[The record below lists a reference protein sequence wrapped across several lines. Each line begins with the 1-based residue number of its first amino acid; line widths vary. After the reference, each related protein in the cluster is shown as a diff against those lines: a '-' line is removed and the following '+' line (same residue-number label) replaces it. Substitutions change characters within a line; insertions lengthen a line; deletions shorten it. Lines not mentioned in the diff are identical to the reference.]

1 MAPRF
6 LLAIAAPRLLQ
17 RTERYALFLAH
28 AHSLRSSSPTCQAFL
43 DVQWY
48 IADAYSH
55 PRPCY
60 TRIPR
65 RRRIAV
71 DDDED
76 DDASQPSASV
86 EPASGL
92 RRSLRPRSRSASAL
106 LAMARPTRSGSIAKS
121 VPVKSLVVYGGIRK
135 QAGPVKAGL
144 TRLLP
149 TPASRKSSLLAVPR
163 LSQKTAWYVIFLAHT
178 QSLRSSSP
186 TCLCITDDYRH
197 PRPRGTGILR
207 HEQSTTSSIC
217 RRRRRW
223 PGRRKQHCPR

>member
-1 MAPRF
+1 MC
-6 LLAIAAPRLLQ
+6 
-17 RTERYALFLAH
+17 
-28 AHSLRSSSPTCQAFL
+28 SSSSICQAFL

-48 IADAYSH
+48 LADDYSH
-55 PRPCY
+55 PRSCCPC
-60 TRIPR
+60 IPH

-71 DDDED
+71 DDNED

-92 RRSLRPRSRSASAL
+92 RRSLRPRSRSAGAL

-135 QAGPVKAGL
+135 QAGPVKAGF

-149 TPASRKSSLLAVPR
+149 TPASRKSAAPR
-163 LSQKTAWYVIFLAHT
+163 LFQKTAWYVIFLAHHH
-178 QSLRSSSP
+178 SLRSSLS
-186 TCLCITDDYRH
+186 TWLCITYDYSH
-197 PRPRGTGILR
+197 PRPRSTGILR
-207 HEQSTTSSIC
+207 HEQSITDSMC

-223 PGRRKQHCPR
+223 PRRRKQHCPRR